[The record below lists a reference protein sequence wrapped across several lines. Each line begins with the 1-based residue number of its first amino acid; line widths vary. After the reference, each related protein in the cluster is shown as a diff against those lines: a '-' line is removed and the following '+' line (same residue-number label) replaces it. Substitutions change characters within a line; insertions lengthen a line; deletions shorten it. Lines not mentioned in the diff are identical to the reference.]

1 MRSGCCQEKIRG
13 KKKRRRREESETLRK
28 CTKKKKKE
36 QKKVEVKKRVVGV
49 RECGTRSD
57 EEKKNK

>member
-13 KKKRRRREESETLRK
+13 KKKKRRREESETLRK
-28 CTKKKKKE
+28 CTKKKKK